1 MKGSRLLALDYG
13 ARRVGVALCDEMGVA
28 IRPAPALVN
37 KSSRDLVARIRR
49 LVELHHIE
57 GLVIGLPLNMDGT
70 AGKSATEARKF
81 MKTLQSELNLP
92 LTAVD
97 ERLTSVEAAELWKTM
112 SPRRQRKY
120 RSADSLAA
128 ALILQRFLEEP

>member
-1 MKGSRLLALDYG
+1 MALDYG
-13 ARRVGVALCDEMGVA
+13 KRRVGVALCDEMGIAVK
-28 IRPAPALVN
+28 PVPALAN
-37 KSSRDLVARIRR
+37 KGRRDLLTRIRR
-49 LVELHHIE
+49 LVELHQVE

-70 AGKSATEARKF
+70 TGESATEARKF
-81 MKTLQSELNLP
+81 MQILQSELNIP

-97 ERLTSVEAAELWKTM
+97 ERLTTVEAAELWKTM

-120 RSADSLAA
+120 RSVDSLAA